1 MPSNWTTSGPG
12 LARAVALAAICA
24 TISYA
29 QQSSS
34 AALEEVHIRV
44 QLRYLSGAPINNL
57 TARNFQVSAGA
68 QKFPLI
74 VERPANG
81 KNISSTA
88 VSTRALLIFSA
99 AAKGPD
105 AETFHTLRR
114 VWSKGWKVCMLTPD
128 RRLTPCVTNAAA
140 LHHALQQ
147 TVAGE
152 QGDQSALSLLHDFQ
166 GRRVIIYI
174 SDGQSKMPD
183 QIAKSAKALTAMLYD
198 VGGDVYQNYEYGP
211 GQETETSLPQY
222 GMGLNGAS
230 YGPATGMTV
239 VNPVSSY
246 SAPAFESIGDVHN
259 EKSLS
264 NALRDGLSDAGN
276 YYDLH
281 LQVPPGTNSLVL
293 GVTTK
298 QGYKLTAQAYTRDTS
313 PPPDLILL
321 GPKH

>member
-1 MPSNWTTSGPG
+1 MPSNRTTSGPG
-12 LARAVALAAICA
+12 LVRTVALAAIYA

-29 QQSSS
+29 QQPSS

-81 KNISSTA
+81 KNSSSSA
-88 VSTRALLIFSA
+88 VPTRALLIFSA
-99 AAKGPD
+99 AAKSPG
-105 AETFHTLRR
+105 AETFQALQK
-114 VWSKGWKVCMLTPD
+114 VWSKGWEVCMLTPD

-140 LHHALQQ
+140 LRHALQQ
-147 TVAGE
+147 TVVE
-152 QGDQSALSLLHDFQ
+152 QSDQNALSLLHDFQ

-174 SDGQSKMPD
+174 SNEQSRMPE
-183 QIAKSAKALTAMLYD
+183 QIAKSAKALAAMIYD

-222 GMGLNGAS
+222 GTGLNGAS
-230 YGPATGMTV
+230 NGPANGMTV
-239 VNPVSSY
+239 VNPVSTY

-259 EKSLS
+259 ERSLS
-264 NALRDGLSDAGN
+264 NALQDGLSDAGN
-276 YYDLH
+276 YYDLR
-281 LQVPPGTNSLVL
+281 LQIPPGTNSLVL

-298 QGYKLTAQAYTRDTS
+298 QGYKLNAQAYTRGTT
-313 PPPDLILL
+313 PAPGLILL
-321 GPKH
+321 QPKH